1 MTGAESVTGA
11 GAEPGTA
18 GALSGSGTG
27 SGAVFRE
34 TTADPRTQ
42 AVPLSH
48 LSLELGHLYMEDFEA
63 GPQRLR
69 EHFAR
74 VRPWAD
80 AARAAATVPG
90 GRRPRVSTCFL
101 IDDYFARFSS
111 PAELVPLIVEEAG
124 RAGLIVDYLAR
135 ESGCAVTGK
144 VPVAEAVAGRI
155 VESPPP
161 GSYGLRPPARQTG
174 WLANGE
180 RSPVARAPQAMKR
193 AVPWEPPKET
203 AARRHSVFLDVEL
216 WSDDADGHRLWSC
229 PFLAAVWQ
237 LARLGLLRNEG
248 EAVFVAEQPDP
259 GAFPE
264 DWDELPS
271 LVRLNPRADPFAAY
285 RTASV
290 LPSRFLPVE
299 HAVRVVLDQLDVDHG
314 ALRQVAERSAREHA
328 AVPDS
333 VADRVSYVFY
343 AGP

>member
-1 MTGAESVTGA
+1 MTE
-11 GAEPGTA
+11 
-18 GALSGSGTG
+18 
-27 SGAVFRE
+27 AVFRE

-69 EHFAR
+69 QHFAQ
-74 VRPWAD
+74 VRPWVE
-80 AARAAATVPG
+80 AARAAAVRTG
-90 GRRPRVSTCFL
+90 GRRPRISTCFL
-101 IDDYFARFSS
+101 IDDYFTRFSS
-111 PAELVPLIVEEAG
+111 PAELVPLLLAEAD
-124 RAGLIVDYLAR
+124 RAGLVVDYLAR
-135 ESGCAVTGK
+135 ESGCAVIGK
-144 VPVAEAVAGRI
+144 VPVAQAVAGRI

-161 GSYGLRPPARQTG
+161 GSHGIRPPAAQTG

-180 RSPVARAPQAMKR
+180 RSPVARAPQAMKTAAAWR
-193 AVPWEPPKET
+193 PPKET

-216 WSDDADGHRLWSC
+216 WSDAPDGHRTWSC

-248 EAVFVAEQPDP
+248 EPVFVPHPHTASQ
-259 GAFPE
+259 FPE
-264 DWDELPS
+264 DWDELPA
-271 LVRLNPRADPFAAY
+271 LIRLNPRADPFAAY
-285 RTASV
+285 RTCSV
-290 LPSRFLPVE
+290 LPNRFLPVE
-299 HAVRVVLDQLDVDHG
+299 HAVRVILDQTEVDRE
-314 ALRQVAERSAREHA
+314 ALNQVAERSAHEDL